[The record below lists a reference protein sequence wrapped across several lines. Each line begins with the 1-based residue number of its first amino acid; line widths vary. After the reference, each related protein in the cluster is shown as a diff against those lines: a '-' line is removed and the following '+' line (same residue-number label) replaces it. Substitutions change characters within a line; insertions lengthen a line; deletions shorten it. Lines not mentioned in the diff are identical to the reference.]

1 MARLWRNPVLGF
13 AGHRYND
20 RTSSVYISGGK
31 VTVEPYFSV
40 GFASF
45 ASVDV
50 QISGGTVIF
59 DKGASE
65 ASTWDS
71 TFTITGGSINPNSA
85 QVEAINGSTTP
96 VYPTKVQL
104 EGIVSPTGVSSLS
117 IDSGGAGYDY
127 GTNDML
133 TDSSGYLYLYLP
145 EGATM
150 STAITGSAKY
160 TGTVTTDTSNSASG
174 VLILDT
180 AAPTVQNVTILN
192 SNGTLASNE
201 AAPLEGKVQIAFCEE
216 MRPYEGAVAL
226 NGNALSSG
234 EWSGDNTVYAVPYS
248 GLSYSTT
255 YTVQVSGFKDYSGNT
270 MTEADSHSFTTVTA
284 LVVDGDASGYEYKD
298 GVLTFKAPGDYT
310 VSMNT
315 GVTTTTDRIVVNAGT
330 EEDPVNITLNG
341 VSIVRSEG
349 GNAFE
354 LTNGATVNLLLK
366 GNNSLIAQASMSS
379 GLRVPNGTSV
389 AIDAIDA
396 DGSLYAEGGM
406 RSAAI
411 GGGRVTTIGTIT
423 INGGK
428 ITAYAEGYGAAIGS
442 GMDVLAASG
451 RVEINGEKVEA
462 TSILGCGIGG
472 GVNSLFDAIIIS
484 GGEVVAGSFGEVTA
498 AIGNAN
504 AIDISGGEVNAT
516 FVGNADYYNGGCGIG
531 RAGEIHISGG
541 EVNASSTYVSTDSRS
556 SVGIGHSG
564 AVFINGGLVNAT
576 GKTEGIFMAGTL
588 SIGGGT
594 VTATADAAGTGIL
607 VYLDSPIEITGG
619 SVNATSISL
628 VRSDGNTDFIDIA
641 NDVGDKVYL
650 TKVRLGGISSAT
662 RVLSLSVD
670 LNGVAYSY
678 GLNDVYTDDLGYLYL
693 YLPQGARVTAA
704 RTASNSYAGVV
715 ATDATGASDG
725 TLAVVETPTGSSSG
739 SSTAPSFRAITSSG
753 RSLSVNVSAGA
764 KHAIIS
770 VDNSIGELVAGGGN
784 ETIEIPPIPGVDSYS
799 VTLPVGYL
807 AASGGGSL
815 TLKTDAGSITLPGN
829 MLTGIDGERA
839 QVTIGRVDVTALP
852 AGVREK
858 IGNRPVVQL
867 ELTVDGEQRAWNN
880 PEAPVT
886 ISIPYT
892 PTDEE
897 LANPDSIVVWYVDGN
912 GNLVCIT
919 NGRYDPESGAVTF
932 TTTHFSHYAVGYN
945 PVQFSDVPEDAWYYG
960 AVRFIAARGITNG
973 TGDGEYDPEAPLKRA
988 DLVVLLMRAYEIA
1001 PDEEPADNFA
1011 DAGDTY
1017 YTGYLGAAKR
1027 LGIAKG
1033 VGDNLF
1039 APEREITRQ
1048 ETFTLMYNTLKAVN
1062 RLPEGISG
1070 KALSD
1075 FSDGGEVAEWAV
1087 EAMARLVEAGIV
1099 NGNGGLLEPMRT
1111 TTRAEMAQLLHNL
1124 LGK

>member
-1 MARLWRNPVLGF
+1 MEVPDGASLAVYGSDSGSSLRAQSRMYSAGAGIGGGYGQAAGDITIYGGTIEATSGHGAGIGGGHGGNGGTITIVGGEITATTLWGAGIGGGDEGDGGTIAIEGGTITAASFYGAGVGGGFRGNGGTITINDGTVTAKAPSTSPQPTDMSKIGAAIGGGCGGAGGNITISGGIVTAIASEYNAAIGDGNTANTDVGLTVTISGGEVVAESCLLGF

-234 EWSGDNTVYAVPYS
+234 EWSGDNTVYTVPYS

-341 VSIVRSEG
+341 VSIVRSVG

-406 RSAAI
+406 SSAAI
-411 GGGRVTTIGTIT
+411 GGGRVTSIGTIT

-504 AIDISGGEVNAT
+504 TIDISGGEVNAT

-531 RAGEIHISGG
+531 WAGEIHISGG

-725 TLAVVETPTGSSSG
+725 TL
-739 SSTAPSFRAITSSG
+739 
-753 RSLSVNVSAGA
+753 L
-764 KHAIIS
+764 
-770 VDNSIGELVAGGGN
+770 
-784 ETIEIPPIPGVDSYS
+784 
-799 VTLPVGYL
+799 
-807 AASGGGSL
+807 
-815 TLKTDAGSITLPGN
+815 
-829 MLTGIDGERA
+829 
-839 QVTIGRVDVTALP
+839 
-852 AGVREK
+852 
-858 IGNRPVVQL
+858 
-867 ELTVDGEQRAWNN
+867 W
-880 PEAPVT
+880 
-886 ISIPYT
+886 
-892 PTDEE
+892 
-897 LANPDSIVVWYVDGN
+897 
-912 GNLVCIT
+912 
-919 NGRYDPESGAVTF
+919 
-932 TTTHFSHYAVGYN
+932 
-945 PVQFSDVPEDAWYYG
+945 
-960 AVRFIAARGITNG
+960 
-973 TGDGEYDPEAPLKRA
+973 
-988 DLVVLLMRAYEIA
+988 
-1001 PDEEPADNFA
+1001 
-1011 DAGDTY
+1011 
-1017 YTGYLGAAKR
+1017 
-1027 LGIAKG
+1027 
-1033 VGDNLF
+1033 
-1039 APEREITRQ
+1039 
-1048 ETFTLMYNTLKAVN
+1048 
-1062 RLPEGISG
+1062 
-1070 KALSD
+1070 
-1075 FSDGGEVAEWAV
+1075 
-1087 EAMARLVEAGIV
+1087 
-1099 NGNGGLLEPMRT
+1099 
-1111 TTRAEMAQLLHNL
+1111 
-1124 LGK
+1124 